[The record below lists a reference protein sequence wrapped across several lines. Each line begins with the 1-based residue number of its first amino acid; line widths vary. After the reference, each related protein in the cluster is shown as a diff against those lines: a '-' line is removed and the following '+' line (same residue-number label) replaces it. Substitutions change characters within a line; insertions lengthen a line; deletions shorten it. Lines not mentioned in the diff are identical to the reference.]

1 MHQNFMLT
9 RNNLS
14 VRASEAS
21 SKHRSSEI
29 DSPDKTLIRESWKI
43 QIAGPS
49 LSAFRGE
56 NPKRSVASFVYVA
69 VLRIYPEIALGDGLK
84 YGI

>member
-1 MHQNFMLT
+1 MLT

-43 QIAGPS
+43 QIAG
-49 LSAFRGE
+49 LSPTAFRGQI
-56 NPKRSVASFVYVA
+56 RSA
-69 VLRIYPEIALGDGLK
+69 ALHRL
-84 YGI
+84 YTLL